1 MSYEDYYVSQAGS
14 GLSVFA
20 GARRQR
26 GHGFMSG
33 LLRLAAPLLPMLKR
47 GVQTVLKKGA
57 RHALQTGLNVLSD
70 VESGKPLKESAIR
83 QTKSTINRMMHG
95 GGRVIK
101 RKRHTKKVSSKRTRH
116 ALTSPLGTDI
126 YS

>member
-26 GHGFMSG
+26 GHGLMGG
-33 LLRLAAPLLPMLKR
+33 LLRMAAPLVKQ
-47 GVQTVLKKGA
+47 GVQTLLKKGA
-57 RHALQTGLNVLSD
+57 RHALQTGLRVLND
-70 VESGKPLKESAIR
+70 VESGKSLKESAVR
-83 QTKSTINRMMHG
+83 QSKNTFNRLMHG
-95 GGRVIK
+95 DGAIK
-101 RKRHTKKVSSKRTRH
+101 RKRPTKKISTKRARH
-116 ALTSPLGTDI
+116 ALTSPLGKDI